1 MLRYSELREELQ
13 GLREDL
19 KKIPD
24 ILWIKLHNWLASN
37 PDTVK
42 LRKKVDR
49 ILAANE
55 ATLGLFNVAV
65 SDNPQWDWKVDL
77 NGAIVLGGDEAKWER
92 NVLFNKLLRTMTD
105 NLTIRNWKI
114 HFSGK
119 LINSDFIQLLDYHW
133 FNRWIISK
141 WEWDQFILS
150 CTFSNP
156 SKSGMRLPASWTDV
170 AASWSG
176 RYSHI
181 FMQNQPQSQWWGK
194 TRILH

>member
-65 SDNPQWDWKVDL
+65 SDNPQ
-77 NGAIVLGGDEAKWER
+77 
-92 NVLFNKLLRTMTD
+92 
-105 NLTIRNWKI
+105 
-114 HFSGK
+114 
-119 LINSDFIQLLDYHW
+119 
-133 FNRWIISK
+133 
-141 WEWDQFILS
+141 
-150 CTFSNP
+150 
-156 SKSGMRLPASWTDV
+156 
-170 AASWSG
+170 
-176 RYSHI
+176 
-181 FMQNQPQSQWWGK
+181 
-194 TRILH
+194 